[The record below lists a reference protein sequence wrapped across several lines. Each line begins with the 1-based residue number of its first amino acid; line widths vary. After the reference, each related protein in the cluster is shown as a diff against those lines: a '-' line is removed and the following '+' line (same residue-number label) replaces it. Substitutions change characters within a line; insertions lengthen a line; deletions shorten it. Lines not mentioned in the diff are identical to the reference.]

1 MSKFTTV
8 VPPGNIDN
16 IRSIGFA
23 NPTFKFANSTEPAHF
38 RSTKQRIQSLQE
50 IPNRLANQIR
60 GPSFR
65 TTCYRLPRGGML
77 NPLGIM
83 GVCYALLSFASSAL
97 GQGFGQL
104 ATNRDG
110 SVLYFS
116 SPLRMKGTDQYLH
129 PKIFSWDPING
140 ARLYLERASDVPF
153 PLPMFGFSGTQFFSL
168 VAPDV
173 SSDGG
178 TTAVTGI
185 RFCNVSDICVTE
197 SEEYQSTIY
206 ESGQPPLME
215 SGSASLSR
223 SGRFALFRSSIGG
236 LPVPSTMQLLDLQTG
251 QQTQYQGAWLQPG
264 PRHQVANDG
273 TVVVQGFSGG
283 ISTGQNGQ
291 LDTITSSNAT
301 TPLINDSATLIF
313 YESVAGS
320 PAVKELFAFSVP
332 TNTLTSLATDSVN
345 SPGFAASISDDG
357 SQVAFIYGPNRQA
370 YIIQSDGTHLRQ
382 ITNFPEAVMEVELSG
397 DGSIT
402 FAVTAT
408 NRIVR
413 IDVTS
418 AQSIDIVPPTPYTN
432 VPSEG
437 GFQDFVSSYRFEVS
451 RGSIVPIPGLGFSA
465 NTEIVQWPFPLSLDG
480 VELHVNGSPVLI
492 AGVSPTSISYPVP
505 WDLPDAP
512 IDVEVWVASASTS
525 PFVSGFEVGPVAPS
539 TFVSQPPGPFFLIA
553 VHQDFSSLI
562 SSASPAEP
570 GEIIH
575 IYAKDLGPV
584 NTAPPIGLPAP
595 LSPLALLVPPMSCIL
610 NSDTDPNATDP
621 ANVLFAG
628 LAPELLNVFQMDVR
642 LPASFPGNPSRL
654 LCQIGDPEGYG
665 IFGFLTV
672 GGLP

>member
-1 MSKFTTV
+1 MKIAAGYLLVTL
-8 VPPGNIDN
+8 PI
-16 IRSIGFA
+16 
-23 NPTFKFANSTEPAHF
+23 
-38 RSTKQRIQSLQE
+38 
-50 IPNRLANQIR
+50 LA
-60 GPSFR
+60 
-65 TTCYRLPRGGML
+65 
-77 NPLGIM
+77 
-83 GVCYALLSFASSAL
+83 
-97 GQGFGQL
+97 QGFRQL

-129 PKIFSWDPING
+129 PKIFSWDPINRV
-140 ARLYLERASDVPF
+140 RLYLERASDVPF
-153 PLPMFGFSGTQFFSL
+153 PLPILFSGTQFFSL

-178 TTAVTGI
+178 TAAVTGI

-206 ESGQPPLME
+206 ESGQPPLMA

-223 SGRFALFRSSIGG
+223 NGRFALFRSSIGG
-236 LPVPSTMQLLDLQTG
+236 LPAPSKMQLLDLQTG
-251 QQTQYQGAWLQPG
+251 QQILYQGAWLQPG

-283 ISTGQNGQ
+283 IYLEQNGQ
-291 LDTITSSNAT
+291 LNTITSSNPT

-320 PAVKELFAFSVP
+320 PAVNELFAFSVS
-332 TNTLTSLATDSVN
+332 TNTLSSLATDSVN

-382 ITNFPEAVMEVELSG
+382 ITNFPEAVLEVELSG
-397 DGSIT
+397 DGSIA
-402 FAVTAT
+402 FAVTSS

-413 IDVTS
+413 IDASS
-418 AQSIDIVPPTPYTN
+418 AQSTDIVPPTPYTN
-432 VPSEG
+432 VPSDS
-437 GFQDFVSSYRFEVS
+437 GFQDFVSSYRSEVS
-451 RGSIVPIPGLGFSA
+451 RGSIVPITGSGFAADTQSA
-465 NTEIVQWPFPLSLDG
+465 QPPFPLSLDG
-480 VELHVNGSPVLI
+480 VELHINGSPVPI

-512 IDVEVWVASASTS
+512 VDVEVWVASASTS
-525 PFVSGFEVGPVAPS
+525 PFVSGFEVGATAPS
-539 TFVSQPPGPFFLIA
+539 TFVNQPPGPFFLIA
-553 VHQDFSSLI
+553 VHQDFSALI
-562 SSASPAEP
+562 SSTSPAQP

-584 NTAPPIGLPAP
+584 NPAPPVGLPAP
-595 LSPLALLVPPMSCIL
+595 LSPLALLVPAISCIV
-610 NSDTDPNATDP
+610 NSDAELNAMDL
-621 ANVLFAG
+621 ANVLFVG
-628 LAPELLNVFQMDVR
+628 LAPELLNVFQVDIR
-642 LPASFPGNPSRL
+642 LPSSFPGNPSRL
-654 LCQIGDPEGYG
+654 LCQIGDPAEGYTIVG
-665 IFGFLTV
+665 LLPV